1 MYKKMEKMREEEE
14 DRKILHYTIEKE
26 KRDIENDR
34 IQAEKR
40 AEREQE
46 LARLRA
52 AQEKVS
58 WVCFLPRNTCIYI
71 WYHLNRL

>member
-1 MYKKMEKMREEEE
+1 LL
-14 DRKILHYTIEKE
+14 DKE

-34 IQAEKR
+34 IQALKK

-52 AQEKVS
+52 AQEKVEITY
-58 WVCFLPRNTCIYI
+58 LDGR
-71 WYHLNRL
+71 